1 MRDPNQQESSV
12 VDVVIAGAGPVG
24 LFLAN
29 ECGRLGMS
37 YRIVETNATQS
48 THSKALAI
56 FPRTFEIFDMAGLAE
71 PFAAAAN
78 RVTHVTFASPQKR
91 LGSIE
96 FAPTETPYPYVAMV
110 PQDVTEKLLLEHLRS
125 TGGDVEY
132 ETTLVSARETDSGV
146 EATVECGGSPAIVEA
161 KYLVGCDGAHSA
173 VRHLLGLPFEGGDY
187 AEQFMLADAI
197 TNDVLPGDEMQLCPS
212 QDGPLAIFPMS
223 VTRRRFVATVNELD
237 GDAPSLDLV
246 NDLLKQRAPEGLRA
260 KSLVWST
267 YFRIHHRCVSEMRA
281 GRMFVAGDAAH
292 IHSPFGGQG
301 MNTGLQDAWNLA
313 WKLNLAARGNAT
325 DALLASYTPE
335 RYPIVKGVIETTHFL
350 TTALGS
356 SNPVAQ
362 GIRDTMIPIVTHIPQ
377 LRHAFV
383 ERLSGL
389 GNSYKGS
396 PIVDG
401 AGRRYFDDSLRGG
414 RGIGQRF
421 ILMVPAADE
430 PATTAA
436 AKDLEGRF
444 LHALEVRSYGGRDL
458 LLIRPDGYVA
468 FESRESDASA
478 LPAAEEVLL
487 RQIR

>member
-1 MRDPNQQESSV
+1 MRGSTE
-12 VDVVIAGAGPVG
+12 VDVLIAGAGPVG

-29 ECGRLGMS
+29 ECARLGMS

-78 RVTHVTFASPQKR
+78 RVTHVAFASHDRR
-91 LGSIE
+91 LGSID
-96 FAPTETPYPYVAMV
+96 FAPKQTPYPYVAMV

-132 ETTLVSARETDSGV
+132 VTTLVAARETGSGV
-146 EATVECGGSPAIVEA
+146 EATVERGGRSEIVEV
-161 KYLVGCDGAHSA
+161 KYLVGCDGAHST
-173 VRHLLGLPFEGGDY
+173 VRHILGLPFEGGDY
-187 AEQFMLADAI
+187 AEQFMLADSI
-197 TNDVLPGDEMQLCPS
+197 TNDALPGDEMQLCPS

-223 VTRRRFVATVNELD
+223 ATRRRLVATVQELD

-246 NDLLKQRAPEGLRA
+246 NDLLNQRAPKGLTA
-260 KSLVWST
+260 ESLVWST

-313 WKLNLAARGNAT
+313 WKLNLAVRGNAN
-325 DALLASYTPE
+325 DALLSSYTPE

-356 SNPVAQ
+356 SNPLAQ
-362 GIRDTMIPIVTHIPQ
+362 GIRDTVIPVVTHIPQ
-377 LRHAFV
+377 LQHAFV
-383 ERLSGL
+383 QRLSGL

-414 RGIGQRF
+414 DGTGRRF
-421 ILMVPAADE
+421 ILMVPAADT
-430 PATTAA
+430 PTLTAA
-436 AKDLEGRF
+436 KSAAERF
-444 LHALEVRSYGGRDL
+444 SDVMELRSHDERDL

-468 FESRESDASA
+468 YESGGSGSA
-478 LPAAEEVLL
+478 ALAAAEEVLR
-487 RQIR
+487 RQVR